1 MTYHLAWNLGIKK
14 FKIYIIILL
23 LSHYRK
29 NRVHLGK
36 ILKLENA
43 SSWLENKIKWDKKG
57 KKINHMLPL
66 RRYGAMKMKLLFYQG
81 RNQLI
86 KEKEI
91 LIIKFYNFVTNQQNK
106 IKNSWKL
113 TFGSIPFF
121 GIVPCSKQLHLRHSI
136 LLKLRI

>member
-14 FKIYIIILL
+14 FEIYIIILL

-57 KKINHMLPL
+57 KKNKPYAPFEKIWSDEDEVALLP
-66 RRYGAMKMKLLFYQG
+66 RKKSTHQRE
-81 RNQLI
+81 RNTDY
-86 KEKEI
+86 KI
-91 LIIKFYNFVTNQQNK
+91 L
-106 IKNSWKL
+106 
-113 TFGSIPFF
+113 
-121 GIVPCSKQLHLRHSI
+121 
-136 LLKLRI
+136 